1 MSQSPQGNGRG
12 PARRPRY
19 PLGRFA
25 LVVAIG
31 LVASL
36 VLQTLFPDLG
46 TLARL
51 SILLIAAA
59 LISLGVSFWQQ
70 KRRSR

>member
-1 MSQSPQGNGRG
+1 MSQHPRGNGRG

-19 PLGRFA
+19 PISRFA

-36 VLQTLFPDLG
+36 VLQALFPDLG

-51 SILLIAAA
+51 SILLIVAA

>member
-1 MSQSPQGNGRG
+1 MSQNPQGRD

-19 PLGRFA
+19 PVSRFA

-31 LVASL
+31 LAASL
-36 VLQTLFPDLG
+36 VLQALFPGLG
-46 TLARL
+46 TIARL

-59 LISLGVSFWQQ
+59 LISIGVTLWQQ
-70 KRRSR
+70 KRPPR